1 MTTTATELE
10 KIWTAEE
17 YLTLERKDPREKA
30 GKHEFFNQKRILMAG
45 GTHAHNLTISN
56 VVTLF
61 NIQSREK
68 KMPLQITASDS
79 KVTSFLNHK
88 NYLYPDIV
96 VIDGKPFFEDDFK
109 DIVVNPIVLIE
120 VLSDS
125 TEGFDRGDKFRSYR
139 QIKSLKEYIL
149 ISSTH
154 RSIEHFFCDENG
166 KWQIG
171 DVVAEGAMILHS
183 LPLSLDVE
191 EVYLNVVFEAEKTE

>member
-1 MTTTATELE
+1 MTTTAIELE
-10 KIWTAEE
+10 KTWTAQE
-17 YLTLERKDPREKA
+17 YLTLERKNLREKA

-68 KMPLQITASDS
+68 KMQLQITASDS
-79 KVTSFLNHK
+79 KVTSFLNYK
-88 NYLYPDIV
+88 NYLYPDVV

-139 QIKSLKEYIL
+139 QIKNLKEYIL

-154 RSIEHFFCDENG
+154 RSIEHFF
-166 KWQIG
+166 
-171 DVVAEGAMILHS
+171 L
-183 LPLSLDVE
+183 
-191 EVYLNVVFEAEKTE
+191 